1 MLRERSLRALF
12 AVCVVLRC
20 TSLLL
25 PILDDDEA
33 WFSASAKVLRSPF
46 DFYLQAPDNKP
57 PGTTWFFW
65 LFQGN
70 PILARA
76 GFLILIVTTALFLGW
91 LAGRIL
97 GKAQWPT
104 SLLFLI
110 ATAVPAP
117 KLLAVTNEGL
127 MLTPL
132 CMSLG
137 IWLLALQKQ
146 RPPRLVW
153 SALSGFLLAG
163 ALLIKQTAL
172 FFLLPPLFAQGWFF
186 YRKSLPRGVAIS
198 FALGLVVPLAIA
210 VYLLHPSQFLFWN
223 FTYASSVLL
232 TARES
237 LFAEGKEFFLSILIL
252 SLGLAPII
260 WASIQTFRHCHQE
273 KDGFQNVSIQARLF
287 LILWLV
293 SGGLAV
299 AAGWGIFLHY
309 FLLILPPLCL
319 CAGVSIER
327 KGLCYLIAAYTVCC
341 LFLLIPFSTAFWGT
355 DLFYYSNIATKI
367 QAITQPN
374 DKVFLWGGNAIP
386 LPLSHRSFSTRF
398 VTSRFA
404 APPYVTPDLEKTFEQ
419 EFTQSFPNV
428 FVDLHERGDNRF
440 RLPVDVYPWLRR
452 ALTAQYQEVI
462 DPALPWATLYVRNGH
477 TTGDCAVLPSASN
490 LRAQSLK
497 RDSERLGGKLAA
509 VFFSMDIRAIF
520 RLLKWLGTSGDWQA
534 PLQWD
539 QLLRSWLSFQGTFMA
554 TDPLKIS
561 LDQSVEELTH
571 FFQQLL
577 FSDQPV
583 SEIQWHTMTPN
594 INDASEKVAAA
605 FKQRGQD
612 LPLALQSRAWW
623 ISFATV
629 QLQPVASP

>member
-20 TSLLL
+20 TSLLV
-25 PILDDDEA
+25 PVLDDDEA
-33 WFSASAKVLRSPF
+33 WFSASARVLRSPF

-76 GFLILIVTTALFLGW
+76 GFLALIVATALFLGW

-97 GKAQWPT
+97 GKARFFTWPT
-104 SLLFLI
+104 SLLFLL

-127 MLTPL
+127 MLAPL
-132 CMSLG
+132 CVSLG
-137 IWLLALQKQ
+137 IWLVALQKQ
-146 RPPRLVW
+146 RPPRLIW
-153 SALSGFLLAG
+153 SALSGLSLAG

-172 FFLLPPLFAQGWFF
+172 FFLLPPLFAQGWFL
-186 YRKSLPRGVAIS
+186 YRKSLTRDVAIS
-198 FALGLVVPLAIA
+198 FALGLVGPLVIA
-210 VYLLHPSQFLFWN
+210 VYLLHPALVLFWN
-223 FTYASSVLL
+223 FTYARSVLL
-232 TARES
+232 IARES
-237 LFAEGKEFFLSILIL
+237 LFDEGKEFFLSILIL

-260 WASIQTFRHCHQE
+260 WGSIHTFRQ
-273 KDGFQNVSIQARLF
+273 KDLFQNVSSQARLF

-309 FLLILPPLCL
+309 FLLLLPPLCL
-319 CAGVSIER
+319 CAGVSVGR
-327 KGLCYLIAAYTVCC
+327 KGLGYLIGVYSMCC
-341 LFLLIPFSTAFWGT
+341 LFLLIPYSTALWGT

-367 QAITQPN
+367 QAITQPD

-386 LPLSHRSFSTRF
+386 LPLSHRNFSTRF

-404 APPYVTPDLEKTFEQ
+404 APPYATPELEKTFEQ
-419 EFTQSFPNV
+419 EFTGSFPNV

-452 ALTAQYQEVI
+452 ALTARYQEVV
-462 DPALPWATLYVRNGH
+462 DPALPWVTLYVRNGH
-477 TTGDCAVLPSASN
+477 TTGDCTVLPAVSN
-490 LRAQSLK
+490 LRAQSLQ
-497 RDSERLGGKLAA
+497 RDSERLRGKLAT
-509 VFFSMDIRAIF
+509 VFFSMDTRAIF

-539 QLLRSWLSFQGTFMA
+539 LLLRSWLSFQGTFMA

-571 FFQQLL
+571 FFQQLFL
-577 FSDQPV
+577 SDQPV
-583 SEIQWHTMTPN
+583 NEIQWHTMMR
-594 INDASEKVAAA
+594 DASEKVAAA
-605 FKQRGQD
+605 FKQHGQG

-629 QLQPVASP
+629 QLQPVATP